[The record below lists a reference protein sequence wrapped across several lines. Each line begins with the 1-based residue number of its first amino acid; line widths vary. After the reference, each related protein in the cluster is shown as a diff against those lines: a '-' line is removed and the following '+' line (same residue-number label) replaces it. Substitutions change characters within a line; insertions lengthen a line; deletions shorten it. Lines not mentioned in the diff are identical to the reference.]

1 MDIVDVNKQSKADEI
16 KLLLEHHF
24 GSAFKFHPAF
34 FQEFV
39 DLIEGSGS
47 EKKLIN
53 QFLSR
58 LAAIIALGN
67 IDYGPKWLE
76 HLKKYG
82 NMYSLHLDAD
92 SKNYR
97 LLFSKNQEG
106 KYFLRMFYEKSGKT
120 ATSYAKN
127 VPIAIS
133 RRDEKN

>member
-1 MDIVDVNKQSKADEI
+1 MDILKNNNSTDI
-16 KLLLEHHF
+16 KTMLEHRF
-24 GSAFKFHPAF
+24 GNVFEFHPAF
-34 FQEFV
+34 CEEFV
-39 DLIEGSGS
+39 DLITKSGS
-47 EKKLIN
+47 EDKLVK
-53 QFLSR
+53 QFIDR
-58 LAAIIALGN
+58 LEAIIALGN

-97 LLFSKNQEG
+97 LLFSRNKKG
-106 KYFLRMFYEKSGKT
+106 KLFLRMFYEKSGKK

-133 RRDEKN
+133 RRDS

>member
-1 MDIVDVNKQSKADEI
+1 MHI
-16 KLLLEHHF
+16 K
-24 GSAFKFHPAF
+24 
-34 FQEFV
+34 
-39 DLIEGSGS
+39 
-47 EKKLIN
+47 N
-53 QFLSR
+53 
-58 LAAIIALGN
+58 
-67 IDYGPKWLE
+67 
-76 HLKKYG
+76 YG

-97 LLFSKNQEG
+97 LLFSKSQEG

>member
-1 MDIVDVNKQSKADEI
+1 MDILKNNNSTDI
-16 KLLLEHHF
+16 KTMLEHRF
-24 GSAFKFHPAF
+24 GNTFEFHPAF
-34 FQEFV
+34 CEEFV
-39 DLIEGSGS
+39 DLITKSGS
-47 EKKLIN
+47 EDKLVK
-53 QFLSR
+53 QFIDR
-58 LAAIIALGN
+58 LEAIIALGN

-97 LLFSKNQEG
+97 LLFSRNKKG
-106 KYFLRMFYEKSGKT
+106 KFFLRMFYEKSGKK

-133 RRDEKN
+133 RRDSKN